1 MFLKEFELD
10 LSLAK
15 AKKISV
21 VGNSGSGK
29 STLSRL
35 LGKKLG
41 LEVFTVDK
49 VYWQPGWN
57 LRPHEEYKVI
67 HEAWLNSDSWIIDGV
82 GYWEEMQQRLIQSDV
97 VIFLDVPEDI
107 CIERAEKRIEAE
119 KYSSN
124 QDVAVGCIYG
134 EVRNR
139 QIEVI
144 NNFHE
149 SLRPKLVSFLSG
161 LESGRVVTVC
171 SYEELDI
178 EN

>member
-1 MFLKEFELD
+1 MFQKEFGLN
-10 LSLAK
+10 LAK

-57 LRPHEEYKVI
+57 LRPHEEYQVI
-67 HEAWLNSDSWIIDGV
+67 HDAWLNSDSWIIDGI

-97 VIFLDVPEDI
+97 VIFLDVSEDV
-107 CIERAEKRIEAE
+107 CVERAEKRIEAE
-119 KYSSN
+119 RYSPN
-124 QDVAVGCIYG
+124 KDIAVGCIYG

-139 QIEVI
+139 QMEVI
-144 NNFHE
+144 KHFHE
-149 SLRPKLVSFLSG
+149 SLRPKLISFLSG
-161 LESGRVVTVC
+161 LESGKVVTVC
-171 SYEELDI
+171 SYEELNI

>member
-1 MFLKEFELD
+1 MFPQGGSLD
-10 LSLAK
+10 LAK

-29 STLSRL
+29 STLSRM

-57 LRPHEEYKVI
+57 LRPHEEYREI
-67 HEAWLNSDSWIIDGV
+67 HDAWVNSDSWIIDGV
-82 GYWEEMQQRLIQSDV
+82 GYWEEMQQRVLQSDV

-107 CIERAEKRIEAE
+107 CTERAERRIDAE
-119 KYSSN
+119 KYSPN
-124 QDVAVGCIYG
+124 QDVAEGCIYG
-134 EVRNR
+134 EVRSR

-144 NNFHE
+144 KNFQE
-149 SLRPKLVSFLSG
+149 SIRPKLVAFLSG
-161 LESGRVVTVC
+161 LGSGRVVTVH
-171 SYEELDI
+171 SSDELNI
-178 EN
+178 ENRT